1 MQIIFLLS
9 KFAEMIEY
17 HKGAESRRM
26 FKDQLQLQLQM
37 HNSINLDETFLCLLI
52 ETKLFKNN
60 SNANKWLHEDLVFS
74 TELII

>member
-26 FKDQLQLQLQM
+26 FKDQLQM

-74 TELII
+74 TELIV

>member
-1 MQIIFLLS
+1 
-9 KFAEMIEY
+9 MIEY
-17 HKGAESRRM
+17 HKGAESRKM
-26 FKDQLQLQLQM
+26 FKDQLQM

-74 TELII
+74 TELIIWIASTKG